1 MAERTLV
8 ILKPDA
14 VERGFIG
21 QITARFE
28 ARGFTIKGLK
38 LVRVDPETAEKHYAV
53 HKGKPFYESLI
64 DFITSGPVVLMVLEG
79 EQAISMVRKM
89 MGATFCT
96 DAEPGTIRGDFG
108 LGQTRNLIHGS
119 DSPETAQKEI
129 ALFFSEEELV
139 GEVRM
144 ASS

>member
-1 MAERTLV
+1 MERTLV

-14 VERGFIG
+14 VERGLVG

-28 ARGFTIKGLK
+28 ARGFTIRGMK
-38 LVRVDPETAEKHYAV
+38 LARLDRELAEKNYAV
-53 HKGKPFYESLI
+53 HKDKPFYEQLI
-64 DFITSGPVVLMVLEG
+64 QFITSGPVVLMVLEG
-79 EQAISMVRKM
+79 EKAISVVRTM

-108 LGQTRNLIHGS
+108 LGQTENMIHGS
-119 DSPETAQKEI
+119 DSPETAKKEI

-139 GEVRM
+139 GQSRTP
-144 ASS
+144 